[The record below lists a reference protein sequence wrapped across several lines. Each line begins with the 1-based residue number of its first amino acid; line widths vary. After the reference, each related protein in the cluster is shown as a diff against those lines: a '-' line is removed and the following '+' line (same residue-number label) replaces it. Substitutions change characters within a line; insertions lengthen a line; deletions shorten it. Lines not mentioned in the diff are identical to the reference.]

1 LQLQA
6 ASSAAHLT
14 TRQATDE
21 FLEEAD
27 MRVNVALCDL
37 VNSSFH
43 RFGKGTV
50 KAFKVEMLRARNP
63 HVQGL
68 ILTALEMCMHNCG

>member
-1 LQLQA
+1 
-6 ASSAAHLT
+6 
-14 TRQATDE
+14 
-21 FLEEAD
+21 